1 MEDANED
8 VKKEEGM
15 LSPTSLMPTYNVSIG
30 VYRCDINEFIKSFNL
45 YYEINP
51 MLVILVKIID

>member
-30 VYRCDINEFIKSFNL
+30 VYRCDINDFIKSFNL

-51 MLVILVKIID
+51 KLVI